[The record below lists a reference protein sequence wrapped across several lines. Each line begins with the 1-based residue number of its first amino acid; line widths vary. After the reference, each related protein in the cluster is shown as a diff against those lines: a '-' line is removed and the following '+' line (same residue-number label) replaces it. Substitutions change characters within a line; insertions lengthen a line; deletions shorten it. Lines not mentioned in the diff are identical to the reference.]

1 MRGKEK
7 MKWMRHLAL
16 FGLLT
21 VGAFALAACSDDN
34 PSGPEI
40 PDPPAAPTGVNLSV
54 TGQSIT
60 VSWAA
65 AAGAET
71 YEVVLTTAGEA
82 DRTQDN
88 LNITTATFANLT
100 PGTTYFAQVTASNTG
115 GTSAPATGTATTE
128 EEPETVVQ
136 VTQDILTNTTWTSD
150 KIWVLNQPIFVGR
163 DCGTDGSKEGCIA
176 ATLTIEP
183 GTTILGKSDVPQG
196 VRGAYLVVSR
206 GSRLVADATSG
217 EDRRPTEDEV
227 IVFTSDK
234 PKGQRAVEDWG
245 GLIINGQAPTNAG
258 DEAQGEG
265 DSGFYGGPDEMDDSG
280 IIRGVRIEF
289 AGDDVTPADQ
299 LNGLALQGVGAGTTI
314 SYVQIH
320 YNKDDGIE
328 PFGGTVSVDH
338 LVVTGIG
345 DDSVDGTDGY
355 RGFIQFIIGQ
365 QRGADADNGFEI
377 SNNGDD
383 ESATPKST
391 AVLANATMIGAR
403 TGLVD
408 GDIAGAESDDAIQMR
423 EGTNYRVYNSVFQGF
438 GNSGLCI
445 RDAVSIV
452 NAQNRLGGDSEPTN
466 TLSAEGLILWGNG
479 AVGGSDANFNAC
491 GGGSTVDLNKGF
503 FENAGFNNTVADPGF
518 DASVFNMGTQASPP
532 DFTLAAMPGGYTP
545 FDLSGIAYDANLIA
559 PADGRRLVE
568 TDYAGAIAPGTALA
582 DAWYYGWTIWASN
595 GSDSRPN
602 ADGN

>member
-1 MRGKEK
+1 
-7 MKWMRHLAL
+7 MKWIRDLVL
-16 FGLLT
+16 VGLL
-21 VGAFALAACSDDN
+21 AAGSLSLTACGDDD
-34 PSGPEI
+34 PSGPNV
-40 PDPPAAPTGVNLSV
+40 PDAPGTPTGVSLSV

-60 VSWAA
+60 VSWDAVT
-65 AAGAET
+65 GAET
-71 YEVVLTTAGEA
+71 YAVVLTTDGEA

-88 LNITTATFANLT
+88 LGVTTATFSNLT
-100 PGTTYFAQVTASNTG
+100 PATTYFAQVTASNEG
-115 GTSAPATGTATTE
+115 GNSAPATGTATTE

-150 KIWVLNQPIFVGR
+150 KIWVLNQPIFVGS
-163 DCGTDGSKEGCIA
+163 DCGPDGNKEGCIA

-183 GTTILGKSDVPQG
+183 GTTILGKSNVAQG
-196 VRGAYLVVSR
+196 IRGSYLVVSR
-206 GSRLVADATSG
+206 GSRLVADATG
-217 EDRRPTEDEV
+217 ENRRPTEEEV

-265 DSGFYGGPDEMDDSG
+265 DSGFYGGTDEMDDSG

-299 LNGLALQGVGAGTTI
+299 LNGLALQGVGAGTTV

-320 YNKDDGIE
+320 YNKDDGVE

-355 RGFIQFIIGQ
+355 RGFMQFILGQ

-383 ESATPKST
+383 ETATPKST

-403 TGLVD
+403 TGIVD

-423 EGTNYRVYNSVFQGF
+423 EGTNYRVYNSIFQGF

-452 NAQNRLGGDSEPTN
+452 NAQNR
-466 TLSAEGLILWGNG
+466 
-479 AVGGSDANFNAC
+479 
-491 GGGSTVDLNKGF
+491 
-503 FENAGFNNTVADPGF
+503 
-518 DASVFNMGTQASPP
+518 
-532 DFTLAAMPGGYTP
+532 
-545 FDLSGIAYDANLIA
+545 
-559 PADGRRLVE
+559 
-568 TDYAGAIAPGTALA
+568 
-582 DAWYYGWTIWASN
+582 
-595 GSDSRPN
+595 
-602 ADGN
+602 